1 MSFWAGRPTYPYYFS
16 PEKVFLEIQKNS
28 QENTCARAS
37 FSINVQALGL
47 QLYWKRDSGTGVS
60 SEFCKISKSTFSC
73 RAIAMAAS
81 VLVQIIFNLLQND
94 LLHRVSFQ
102 VFATVFWTH
111 SVGHLVVASTLFNSN
126 GIKHVRFCRIRFLQI
141 FKIIQVICCNCW
153 RSFKNA
159 EWDVN
164 DTFF

>member
-1 MSFWAGRPTYPYYFS
+1 MPYNSKIIKFRISGFVVLSRPPHLPILLFS
-16 PEKVFLEIQKNS
+16 RKGVFRNLENS

-73 RAIAMAAS
+73 RATAMAAS

-102 VFATVFWTH
+102 VFAKVFWTH

-126 GIKHVRFCRIRFLQI
+126 GIKHVMFCRIRFLQI
-141 FKIIQVICCNCW
+141 FKIIQVICCNC
-153 RSFKNA
+153 
-159 EWDVN
+159 
-164 DTFF
+164 

>member
-1 MSFWAGRPTYPYYFS
+1 MSFWASRPTYPYYFS

-102 VFATVFWTH
+102 VFANVFWTH

>member
-1 MSFWAGRPTYPYYFS
+1 MPYNSKILKFRISGFVVLSRPPHLPILLFS
-16 PEKVFLEIQKNS
+16 RKGVFRNLENS

-73 RAIAMAAS
+73 RATAMAAS

-102 VFATVFWTH
+102 VFAKVFWTH

-126 GIKHVRFCRIRFLQI
+126 GIKHVMFCRIRFLQI
-141 FKIIQVICCNCW
+141 FKIIQVICCNC
-153 RSFKNA
+153 
-159 EWDVN
+159 
-164 DTFF
+164 